1 VQVLNKNRWLFI
13 LASLTIVGTLTLEG
27 FSFTKFKKQKSQH
40 AKSSAVLWRDPGNIR
55 NRDLYYGPGSKALAP
70 QPPFRFVKE
79 VKEGGM
85 PKFDIEDARGIKWRV
100 KLGLEA
106 QSETAASR
114 LLWAVGYNA
123 EESYYLDRARIDG
136 MRKLSRGQ
144 KYVDGDLVRGAR
156 FEPRRE
162 NVKRGKEWGWSKN
175 PFKNTRELNGLKTM
189 MVLLNNWDTFK
200 KNNRV
205 LHDKESGE
213 ARYTVTDLGATLGA
227 AGGFGARRSKSN
239 VKDYERQRL
248 VSKIDGDKV
257 KYHYDLK
264 PKKFGLISLVYP
276 PYFFRQRKATNAM
289 EKVPVSD
296 AAWIGSRLSQLS
308 DDQLRDSFRAAGY
321 DRSTTERYV
330 RALRSRINELD
341 RLQQSQLASR
351 PRRTHRF
358 EVASTSNVR
367 RVHSVESNK

>member
-1 VQVLNKNRWLFI
+1 MHVLTKNRWLSI
-13 LASLTIVGTLTLEG
+13 LVTLTIVGTLTLEG
-27 FSFTKFKKQKSQH
+27 LSFTKGKQRKSQH
-40 AKSSAVLWRDPGNIR
+40 AKSAAILWRDPGNIR
-55 NRDLYYGPGSKALAP
+55 HRDLYYGPGSKALAP

-85 PKFDIEDARGIKWRV
+85 PKFDVEDARGVKWRV
-100 KLGLEA
+100 KLGPEA

-123 EESYYLDRARIDG
+123 EESYYLDRARING

-144 KYVDGDLVRGAR
+144 KYVDGESVRGAR

-205 LHDKESGE
+205 LHDKNSAEE
-213 ARYTVTDLGATLGA
+213 RYTVTDLGATLGA
-227 AGGFGARRSKSN
+227 AGGIGGRRSKSD
-239 VKDYERQRL
+239 VKDFERQRF
-248 VSKIDGDKV
+248 VSKVEGDKV
-257 KYHYDLK
+257 KYNYDLK
-264 PKKFGLISLVYP
+264 PKKFGLLSIAYP

-289 EKVPVSD
+289 QKVPVSD
-296 AAWIGSRLSQLS
+296 AAWIGSQLTQLS

-321 DRSTTERYV
+321 DRATTERYV
-330 RALRSRINELD
+330 RALRNRINELN
-341 RLQQSQLASR
+341 RLRQAELAAR
-351 PRRTHRF
+351 PRRMQ
-358 EVASTSNVR
+358 
-367 RVHSVESNK
+367 